1 MLDLKSHIYIKFL
14 LREKMCL
21 AVPGKIISIDTS
33 NSELKMAKINFGG
46 IIKEACIQWLDDVT
60 IGDYVIVHAGFALN
74 KIATEEAEETIR
86 ILNEMGDLLD
96 KEDSKEN

>member
-1 MLDLKSHIYIKFL
+1 MLELKSDIITKYFL
-14 LREKMCL
+14 GDNMCL
-21 AVPGKIISIDTS
+21 AVPGKIISIDIS

>member
-1 MLDLKSHIYIKFL
+1 
-14 LREKMCL
+14 MCL
-21 AVPGKIISIDTS
+21 AVPGKIISIDIS